1 MSPPRSIERTAH
13 SQLRCLRSA
22 AHVEPSGPGIE
33 MPLTPTIRISVA
45 SAGLAYFGLV
55 FGTGFVLGSIR
66 VPFLVPRLGVRW
78 AELLEAPFMAAATYI
93 AADFVVRR
101 FQVPHS
107 ATHRVAVGLLALSVL
122 VCAEL
127 LLAALLQRFTPAEY
141 IASRD
146 PVSGPVYFALLG
158 LFAAMPWL
166 LLFRRNDK
174 P

>member
-1 MSPPRSIERTAH
+1 MPQTSAPRF
-13 SQLRCLRSA
+13 
-22 AHVEPSGPGIE
+22 
-33 MPLTPTIRISVA
+33 SVV
-45 SAGLAYFGLV
+45 SVGLVYFVLV
-55 FGTGFVLGSIR
+55 FGTGFILGSIR

-93 AADFVVRR
+93 AASFVVRR
-101 FQVPHS
+101 FNVPRS
-107 ATHRVAVGLLALSVL
+107 AAHRAAIGLLALSML

-127 LLAALLQRFTPAEY
+127 ILATLLNRFTPAEY

-166 LLFRRNDK
+166 MLLKRK
-174 P
+174 

>member
-1 MSPPRSIERTAH
+1 MPRT
-13 SQLRCLRSA
+13 SA
-22 AHVEPSGPGIE
+22 SRFGV
-33 MPLTPTIRISVA
+33 V
-45 SAGLAYFGLV
+45 SAGLVYFALV

-93 AADFVVRR
+93 AARFVVRR
-101 FQVPHS
+101 FELPPS
-107 ATHRVAVGLLALSVL
+107 AAHRAAIGILALSVL

-127 LLAALLQRFTPAEY
+127 ILAALLNGLTPAEY
-141 IASRD
+141 VASRD

-166 LLFRRNDK
+166 LLLKRR
-174 P
+174 

>member
-1 MSPPRSIERTAH
+1 MPQI
-13 SQLRCLRSA
+13 SA
-22 AHVEPSGPGIE
+22 SRFGV
-33 MPLTPTIRISVA
+33 V
-45 SAGLAYFGLV
+45 SAGLVYFALV

-78 AELLEAPFMAAATYI
+78 AELLEAPFMAAATYF
-93 AADFVVRR
+93 AASFVVRR
-101 FQVPHS
+101 FDVPRS
-107 ATHRVAVGLLALSVL
+107 AAHRAAIGLLALSVL

-127 LLAALLQRFTPAEY
+127 ILAALLNRFTPAEY

-166 LLFRRNDK
+166 LLFRRR
-174 P
+174 

>member
-1 MSPPRSIERTAH
+1 MPQTSPPRF
-13 SQLRCLRSA
+13 
-22 AHVEPSGPGIE
+22 GI
-33 MPLTPTIRISVA
+33 A
-45 SAGLAYFGLV
+45 SAGLVYFGLV

-93 AADFVVRR
+93 AARFVVRR
-101 FQVPHS
+101 LDVPNT
-107 ATHRVAVGLLALSVL
+107 AAHRIAVGLFALSVL

-127 LLAALLQRFTPAEY
+127 ILAALLQRLTPAEY
-141 IASRD
+141 VASRD

-166 LLFRRNDK
+166 LLWRRR
-174 P
+174 